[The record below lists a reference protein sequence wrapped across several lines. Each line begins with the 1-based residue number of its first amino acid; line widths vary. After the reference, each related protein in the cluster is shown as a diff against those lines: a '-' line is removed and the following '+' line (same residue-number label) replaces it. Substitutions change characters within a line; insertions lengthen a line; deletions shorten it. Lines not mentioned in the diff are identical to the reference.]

1 MDFLQMH
8 DLFEGIV
15 PYELSLCLQK
25 LIAAKFFT
33 LDLLNNVIQSF
44 PYCFSDKVNRPQKIP
59 KTFFSKK
66 TIGGNGHENWTLIRL
81 IPLMI
86 GKSIPE
92 TEKAWQLLMDLKD
105 IVELVVSPKFSED
118 SLCYLETKISDHRN
132 LFTEVF
138 PNEKLKP
145 KHHFLEHYPSLIRH
159 FGPCVEFWTMRF
171 EAKQFLQACCP

>member
-1 MDFLQMH
+1 
-8 DLFEGIV
+8 
-15 PYELSLCLQK
+15 
-25 LIAAKFFT
+25 
-33 LDLLNNVIQSF
+33 
-44 PYCFSDKVNRPQKIP
+44 
-59 KTFFSKK
+59 
-66 TIGGNGHENWTLIRL
+66 
-81 IPLMI
+81 MI
-86 GKSIPE
+86 GKIIPE

-105 IVELVVSPKFSED
+105 TVELVVSPKFSED